1 MVDAGTTSLLRSN
14 VEKWQPSTLTGL
26 AAALVKDNDETF
38 EVNIDQPKKYFAGLG
53 TSWQG
58 AAYNAAYD
66 RVGEDHDQAR
76 KVWTYV
82 DDLATAIKQAA
93 SDIDSHRT
101 VLLNKVNDAVSH
113 GLTVADNWV
122 IPDKDGVPA
131 ATINDLQDAINQAFY
146 PFRDAVSTAATKIS
160 EAAELVRAAGD
171 LFGSDLDVTDAPS
184 AGKRLGAEDGDEA
197 AAAAK
202 NHDTAKLTEVASH
215 LPTNVLTPQQLQDL
229 ADGKDVSTLPADVQD
244 YYKEFL
250 QHSGKD
256 GLLALQDQLQQDA
269 TATADHPASTAAVTQ
284 QKALADGL
292 MAVTNEHLGTGTGPD
307 GKLTSP
313 GSYTNLPSDI
323 RAVISGREE
332 EYNNTGTANADAA
345 RQRMLDRSRLA
356 NLLSKSDSNM
366 TGGTTFSMET
376 SRQAASMAHYIDSA
390 NANGAMPPGFQDQ
403 DKNTIQNAA
412 NQMLNVGLRNHDAD
426 YQLMTGLDAHTG
438 QKIPADL
445 SFGANGNQYT
455 PTGNYDPHKFTQA
468 VFGHDWGDQGKE
480 ASGLYGWTA
489 DHVHD
494 QGSEGDLA
502 RKTIAALPETLAPKN
517 GEALVTADDG
527 KTIFQHTT
535 DDFNKN
541 PELANALARVSA
553 SDINAFANV
562 PNSPN
567 ALNAAVPLELKD
579 SERLLFLSSQTQ
591 DGRHTLDM
599 ARQVY
604 ENSALAQIT
613 SNSDPGLDKNAIVRN
628 LAGLDAHVDAAQRNA
643 LIYQE
648 HNDVAQHNS
657 QAQQAHDDNQKIAD
671 TVKTVVDKVPLPGG
685 KVTDTVKSLVED
697 PAYKGLMNTIN
708 PDPTLQK
715 VQYLDPEK
723 MSQVG
728 TQDFINRMIAYNN
741 NSDTPLSV
749 GLQGQVINTY
759 GDVYGQTVG
768 FNQVKNNS
776 DLEQLATGGAQAP
789 SDSSQHK

>member
-14 VEKWQPSTLTGL
+14 VEKWQMSTLTGL
-26 AAALVKDNDETF
+26 AAALVKDNNETF

-82 DDLATAIKQAA
+82 DDLATTINQAA
-93 SDIDSHRT
+93 GDIDSHRT
-101 VLLNKVNDAVSH
+101 VLLNKVNDAVNH

-122 IPDKDGVPA
+122 IPDKDGVPT
-131 ATINDLQDAINQAFY
+131 ATINALQDAINQAFY

-202 NHDTAKLTEVASH
+202 NHDKAKLAEVASH

-256 GLLALQDQLQQDA
+256 GLLALQDQLKQDA
-269 TATADHPASTAAVTQ
+269 TATADHPASTAAITQ

-376 SRQAASMAHYIDSA
+376 SRQAASMAHYID
-390 NANGAMPPGFQDQ
+390 NASTNGAMPPGFQDQ
-403 DKNTIQNAA
+403 DKNTISNAA
-412 NQMLNVGLRNHDAD
+412 NQLLAVGNRNHEAD

-438 QKIPADL
+438 QKIPDDL
-445 SFGANGNQYT
+445 SFGATGSQYT
-455 PTGNYDPHKFTQA
+455 PHGDYDPQKFNSA
-468 VFGHDWGDQGKE
+468 VFGHQWSDQGK
-480 ASGLYGWTA
+480 AAAGLYDWTS
-489 DHVHD
+489 DHIHD
-494 QGSEGDLA
+494 QGDQGDLA
-502 RKTIAALPETLAPKN
+502 RKTVSALPHVFSPTDGTK
-517 GEALVTADDG
+517 LVTADDG
-527 KTIFQHTT
+527 KTVFQHMT
-535 DDFNKN
+535 DGFNKN
-541 PELANALARVSA
+541 PELANALSRVSA
-553 SDINAFANV
+553 SDINAFTGV
-562 PNSPN
+562 DEGSN
-567 ALNAAVPLELKD
+567 APKPAAPLGLQD
-579 SERLLFLSSQTQ
+579 SERLAFLASQTQ
-591 DGRHTLDM
+591 DGRETLDL
-599 ARQVY
+599 ARQTYDNASMY
-604 ENSALAQIT
+604 ELTHDGGAHAGDTRDVAQRI
-613 SNSDPGLDKNAIVRN
+613 
-628 LAGLDAHVDAAQRNA
+628 AGLDAHIRDAGQNA

-648 HNDVAQHNS
+648 HDQVAQHND
-657 QAQQAHDDNQKIAD
+657 QAQQTHDDHQKIAD
-671 TVKTVVDKVPLPGG
+671 TAKKLVDQVPLPGG
-685 KVTDTVKSLVED
+685 KLTGAVKGVAED
-697 PAYKGLMNTIN
+697 PIYNGLMNTIN
-708 PDPTLQK
+708 PQPTPEK
-715 VQYLDPEK
+715 VQYPSVESSIRD
-723 MSQVG
+723 G
-728 TQDFINRMIAYNN
+728 NQDFRDRMTEFVQHSNQAPSNDTVDQYLRDYKAEYDGIVSNN
-741 NSDTPLSV
+741 LVKDNADLDQLS
-749 GLQGQVINTY
+749 
-759 GDVYGQTVG
+759 
-768 FNQVKNNS
+768 
-776 DLEQLATGGAQAP
+776 TGGAQAP
-789 SDSSQHK
+789 DAKGKK